1 MKKLHIFVSL
11 ALAFG
16 LTACYD
22 LDKTPEG
29 VLSTTNAF
37 TSPGEM
43 RNYMDQFYE
52 TGVRDHAY
60 DVGNAKGIV
69 GKDIRSDNMA
79 SNVADTRLAGETA
92 LSNAA
97 KLTNYTYIRNLNFLI
112 NNLGNCLDKNADY
125 YQYAGEAYYFR
136 AWYYYQMFI
145 DYGPLTWVNTAL
157 DPLQEQMELPRAS
170 RTVVADSILADLDK
184 AIEYLKL
191 QDNSATMRVHK
202 DVARALKS
210 EVALFEGTWE
220 KYHKAKNDE
229 FYDKTVTDAKIADYL
244 NQAAK
249 VAKDVMD
256 RGKWQISTTGNP
268 LTDYRDLFKTVDL
281 STNKE
286 VLWFK
291 MYDGDNVGNSVTRYL
306 NKGGGGSGVTL
317 SLVDDYLTR
326 DGKPFVGQAREEAQK
341 VYGDELQPTLRDPR
355 LSQTVCMPGQ
365 ALRPDNGYVYN
376 VPPLDGNSYFINTTG
391 YSLVKYVEFDINRSS
406 AVDTENKGSTPAIQF
421 RYADILLNYAE
432 ALAELDGAANATA
445 IAAALK
451 PLRDRV
457 GMPGVDFDR
466 EYNTAADYPFRTLD
480 KYIQAVRRERRIE
493 KSCEGRRFEDIQR
506 WAVADILIK
515 GQLPKGALFIG
526 SNLENNAGYKQG
538 GKYTLIYDQA
548 SGNNLFLTGTAGDAR
563 RYILPIN
570 PKGYANGLNF
580 DLGRDYLSPIQTRM
594 LSLTG
599 NKWTQNPGW
608 N

>member
-1 MKKLHIFVSL
+1 MKKLHIFVGL

-16 LTACYD
+16 LTACFD
-22 LDKTPEG
+22 LDKMPEG

-43 RNYMDQFYE
+43 RNYLDQFYE
-52 TGVRDHAY
+52 SGLRDHTY
-60 DVGNAKGIV
+60 DVGNANGIV

-79 SNVADTRLAGETA
+79 ANVVDTRLAGETA

-97 KLTNYTYIRNLNFLI
+97 KLTNYTSIRNLNFLI
-112 NNLGNCLDKNADY
+112 NNLGNCLEKNADY
-125 YQYAGEAYYFR
+125 FQYAGEAYYFR

-145 DYGPLTWVNTAL
+145 DYGPLTWVNTSL
-157 DPLQEQMELPRAS
+157 DPMQEKMELPRAS
-170 RTVVADSILADLDK
+170 RTVIADSILADLDK

-191 QDNSATMRVHK
+191 QDNSATMRLHK
-202 DVARALKS
+202 DVACALKS

-229 FYDKTVTDAKIADYL
+229 FYDKAVTDAKIIDYL
-244 NQAAK
+244 NQAAQ
-249 VAKDVMD
+249 AATSVMG
-256 RGKWQISTTGNP
+256 RGKWQISNTGNP
-268 LTDYRDLFKTVDL
+268 LTDYRDLFKTADL
-281 STNKE
+281 SANKE
-286 VLWFK
+286 VLWFR
-291 MYDGDNVGNSVTRYL
+291 MYDGNNVGNSVTRYL
-306 NKGGGGSGVTL
+306 NKGGGGAGGTL

-326 DGKPFVGQAREEAQK
+326 DGKPFVGQPREDAQK
-341 VYGDELQPTLRDPR
+341 IYGDELKPALRDPR
-355 LSQTVCMPGQ
+355 LSQTICMPGQ
-365 ALRPDNGYVYN
+365 VLRPENKYVYV

-391 YSLVKYVEFDINRSS
+391 YSLLKYVEFDINRQD
-406 AVDTENKGSTPAIQF
+406 ALDTENKGSTPAIQF

-432 ALAELDGAANATA
+432 ALAELDGAGNAAA
-445 IAAALK
+445 IVAALK

-466 EYNTAADYPFRTLD
+466 EYNTAAAYPFHALD

-493 KSCEGRRFEDIQR
+493 KACEGRRFEDIQR

-515 GQLPKGALFIG
+515 GQMPKGVLFIG
-526 SNLENNAGYKQG
+526 SNLENNAGYISG
-538 GKYTLIYDQA
+538 GKYTLVYDQA
-548 SGNNLFLTGTAGDAR
+548 SGNNLYLSGQVGDAQ

-570 PKGYANGLNF
+570 AKGYADGLNF
-580 DLGRDYLSPIQTRM
+580 NLERDYLLPIQPRM

-599 NKWTQNPGW
+599 NKWVQNPGW
-608 N
+608 